1 MKILVFLAYLWIMV
15 YTVSYMVYEY
25 KCKNPVAAVFVALLT
40 LVGTSVMTVYMF
52 LY

>member
-25 KCKNPVAAVFVALLT
+25 KCKNPVASVFIALLA